1 MDIIPMKIEIETVY
15 VMGLAYGDILT
26 LDKADNFSIE
36 ATSVTKNIVKKV
48 HNEGKE
54 IYVWT
59 VNTEENIR
67 KMIDLNVDNIITDDI
82 VLAKDIIYSSKTSN
96 VINEYIKLVE
106 NLFS

>member
-1 MDIIPMKIEIETVY
+1 M
-15 VMGLAYGDILT
+15 
-26 LDKADNFSIE
+26 
-36 ATSVTKNIVKKV
+36 KKV

-67 KMIDLNVDNIITDDI
+67 KMIDLKVDNIITDDI